1 MISIRNIS
9 AAEVQT
15 LDDQLVA
22 LLQNTVD
29 DGASIGFI
37 APLSAQDAHAY
48 WQGVAS
54 TVAEGHKIL
63 LIAEEEGRLA
73 GAVQL
78 ALEPRANGNH
88 RAEVQKLM
96 VHTDFRR
103 RGIGRLLMDA
113 LHAEARQAKRTLIV
127 LDTRTGDAAERLYE
141 RLGYTLA
148 GIIPRYARSSA
159 GTLTDT
165 SYYYLEM

>member
-9 AAEVQT
+9 AADVQT
-15 LDDQLVA
+15 LNEQLVD

-73 GAVQL
+73 GPCSLPWSRGPMVITA
-78 ALEPRANGNH
+78 PRCKSSWCT
-88 RAEVQKLM
+88 Q
-96 VHTDFRR
+96 TF
-103 RGIGRLLMDA
+103 
-113 LHAEARQAKRTLIV
+113 
-127 LDTRTGDAAERLYE
+127 GDAA
-141 RLGYTLA
+141 LA
-148 GIIPRYARSSA
+148 AC
-159 GTLTDT
+159 
-165 SYYYLEM
+165 